1 MTQAGRADQVYPW
14 NQGCQ
19 EVPGVQTVQ
28 GGPALNNIFF
38 KDFLKKKKSRL
49 NCQFCTV
56 YRAPGNVLTT
66 ADKQMS

>member
-19 EVPGVQTVQ
+19 EVPGVQMVQ
-28 GGPALNNIFF
+28 GGPALNNIL
-38 KDFLKKKKSRL
+38 KKILKKKKSRL

-56 YRAPGNVLTT
+56 DRAPGNVLTT